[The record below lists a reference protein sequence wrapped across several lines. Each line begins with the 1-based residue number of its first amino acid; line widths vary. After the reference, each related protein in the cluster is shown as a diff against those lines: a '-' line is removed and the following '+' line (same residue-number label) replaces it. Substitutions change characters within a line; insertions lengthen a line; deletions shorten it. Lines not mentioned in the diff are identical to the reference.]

1 MYIYYAY
8 ESDVRSCKGR
18 RESSEHGVSLADGD
32 GVLISNPLALT
43 IEDDSAEGEQRF
55 VTVGINSLGTLM
67 VVVFTDRDG
76 DPRLISVRKATPRER
91 RTYEKGI

>member
-1 MYIYYAY
+1 MHISHAFDPAKDA
-8 ESDVRSCKGR
+8 ENHRK
-18 RESSEHGVSLADGD
+18 HGASLADGD
-32 GVLISNPLALT
+32 GVLSDPLALT
-43 IEDDSAEGEQRF
+43 MKDNSAEGEQRF
-55 VTVGINSLGTLM
+55 VTVGANAFCTLM